1 MHRYKN
7 VKLTVVCLPNVE
19 HLIKKMFFNIL
30 EDYSIRYAAPVT
42 TKPFKVSICLVEYD
56 EETNSEGLTV
66 HCDGED
72 KLLIQLRDPFMNDW
86 EPNPYMLS
94 RFVGILCHEIVHACQ
109 HLTGRKG
116 FKIPKLKFDKN
127 IPEEAYF
134 FDSMEVEARVLES
147 PYAQLY
153 GTILYE

>member
-1 MHRYKN
+1 
-7 VKLTVVCLPNVE
+7 
-19 HLIKKMFFNIL
+19 MFFNIL
-30 EDYSIRYAAPVT
+30 EDYSIRYAAPIT